1 MKKKILIISLIVIAL
16 ISCILYYTYAID
28 ITIEKTSSTD
38 SDLAYNR
45 ARLGDATGEVMLT
58 ASSTG
63 AWNGDY
69 AYFVYS
75 SRPWFQRGG
84 ICLNGSDAG
93 VFGFSD
99 YNGSAYSG
107 TSARAALLAL

>member
-45 ARLGDATGEVMLT
+45 ARLGDATGEVVSSSYT
-58 ASSTG
+58 A
-63 AWNGDY
+63 WYNDY
-69 AYFVYS
+69 ANFVRS
-75 SRPWFQRGG
+75 SYPWFQRGG
-84 ICLNGSDAG
+84 SYYVSSDAG
-93 VFGFSD
+93 VFYFDWS
-99 YNGSAYSG
+99 NGDDFNS
-107 TSARAALLAL
+107 TRASLIVF